1 MLSNHGVLLPLTG
14 FLESLGQRGV
24 VKLKGTRLA
33 ETMNDH
39 GTDFAAFFGAATF
52 FLTPL

>member
-24 VKLKGTRLA
+24 VKLKGTGLA
-33 ETMNDH
+33 ETMNDD